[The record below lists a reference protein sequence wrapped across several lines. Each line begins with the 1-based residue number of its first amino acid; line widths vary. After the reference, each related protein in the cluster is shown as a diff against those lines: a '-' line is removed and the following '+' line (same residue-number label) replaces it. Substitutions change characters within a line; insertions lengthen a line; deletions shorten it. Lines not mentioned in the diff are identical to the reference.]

1 MTGAENL
8 MNTVINSLSMI
19 DKGFTVT
26 LTVTPHNWDHDG
38 DDYEEEDDD
47 EDDEPHV
54 SDDVIEEI
62 KEFARRIDEGMSES
76 VKSQMLDH
84 CEGLLKEKYSSVIR
98 SMDDDEI
105 AKVFQDNW
113 DVPDEPWP
121 SVGDTVWY
129 KTKHGNHE
137 CGKVKVICH
146 NTIQLDNNVTLERK
160 DCKKTPFKVGEEV
173 WFDLNCEVLCGY
185 VEKLND
191 VNCLVRTKKGVLQ
204 MPYAR
209 LFDSVDE
216 LLGYLKSTADE

>member
-26 LTVTPHNWDHDG
+26 LTVTPHNWDG
-38 DDYEEEDDD
+38 DYDEDYDEEDD
-47 EDDEPHV
+47 EEEPHV
-54 SDDVIEEI
+54 SEDVIEDI
-62 KEFARRIDEGMSES
+62 KEFARRINEGMSES

-98 SMDDDEI
+98 SMGDD
-105 AKVFQDNW
+105 VN
-113 DVPDEPWP
+113 DVVKDKPSWP

-129 KTKHGNHE
+129 KAKSKKRQ
-137 CGKVKVICH
+137 CSKVKVVCH
-146 NTIQLDNNVTLERK
+146 NTIQLANNITLERK
-160 DCKKTPFKVGEEV
+160 DCKKTPFEVGEEV
-173 WFDLNCEVLCGY
+173 WFYLNCEVLCGY

-191 VNCLVRTKKGVLQ
+191 ANCLIRTKKGVVQ
-204 MPYAR
+204 MPYGR

-216 LLGYLKSTADE
+216 LLAYLKSTADD